1 MKGKV
6 AKILFTLMLIT
17 GTMSSAVFAEDCDEA
32 NRLLDDATHFIEY
45 NLPYAE
51 SKLSKAV
58 SLCERSASLNYN
70 YGVVLYSSGKFD
82 KAQRYLDEALRLK
95 PSYAKAMSTLA
106 AVLFEKK
113 DQEYTRSVQL
123 ARQAVQLEPNSRT
136 IKDTRD
142 KIEAFVDVPYSTN
155 VSNDDA
161 IAVVIGNKN
170 YASEMIPAVEYAD
183 RDAEIMKKY
192 LIKSLGFREKNII
205 FRKDAKFTELFKV
218 FGDSHDHKGL
228 LYNYAKQGKS
238 DIFIFYSG
246 HGVPDSNTKKAYI
259 APSDMDP
266 NAIKH
271 SSYPLDQLYENLGKL
286 AKEKQTKSVTIV
298 LDACFS
304 GASERGMII
313 QNASPIFLEPVKST
327 VSTENLTIMTSSK
340 GDQISS
346 WYPEQKHGIFT
357 YHFLKA
363 IRDIMTTGK
372 PLTVAGIEQKLVGI
386 DGVNDTALRLHNRE
400 QMPQCVGDKSVQ
412 LATGI

>member
-1 MKGKV
+1 M
-6 AKILFTLMLIT
+6 
-17 GTMSSAVFAEDCDEA
+17 
-32 NRLLDDATHFIEY
+32 
-45 NLPYAE
+45 
-51 SKLSKAV
+51 
-58 SLCERSASLNYN
+58 
-70 YGVVLYSSGKFD
+70 
-82 KAQRYLDEALRLK
+82 RLK

-106 AVLFEKK
+106 TVLFEKK
-113 DQEYTRSVQL
+113 EQEYNRSVQL
-123 ARQAVQLEPNSRT
+123 ARQAVQQEPKNRL
-136 IKDTRD
+136 IKDTLD

-161 IAVVIGNKN
+161 IAVVIGNKK
-170 YASEMIPAVEYAD
+170 YDSDMIPAVEYAD
-183 RDAEIMKKY
+183 RDAEVMKKY

-228 LYNYAKQGKS
+228 LYNYVKQGKS

-246 HGVPDSNTKKAYI
+246 HGAPDSNTKKAYL

-271 SSYPLDQLYENLGKL
+271 SAYPLEQLYENLGKL
-286 AKEKQTKSVTIV
+286 SREKQAKSVTIV

-313 QNASPIFLEPVKST
+313 QNASPIFLET
-327 VSTENLTIMTSSK
+327 VQPAVTIQNLAVMTSSK

-363 IRDIMTTGK
+363 MRDILVTACPSRVGGYDIHTQGCGNISGPSTFGYQSRRNQLFMTK
-372 PLTVAGIEQKLVGI
+372 NEYLHKIS
-386 DGVNDTALRLHNRE
+386 LRRYGNSSMYHWQDIIL
-400 QMPQCVGDKSVQ
+400 S
-412 LATGI
+412 